1 MWLSLL
7 LISAALGAEVPTIDL
22 PEAVRR
28 VEADNP
34 DLAAMRAKVE
44 EARAMAT
51 IAHAPMLPAL
61 SVTGSYARND
71 KEVSLAFGDLISG
84 LGLPI
89 QIDPSKLPD
98 PTVIQPLDAFSLSAT
113 ARVPLL
119 TPSSI
124 GDSMAA
130 TSQIEAARATVDA
143 VRLQLETAVVQACAL
158 AQAAEGV
165 AEAARRAQSVAEAHR
180 DATKRAVDAGT
191 ATNLALLQAEA
202 DVVRRQS
209 EVVQAEAN
217 VDSGRR
223 ALGVLLGMDGPVRVT
238 VPTLDDAVAPRKHPD
253 LIAAQARADAAE
265 KALLAARLRY
275 SPNLSAWGMAAAS
288 TSPYVTGDKTLWKVG
303 VDLSWTLV
311 DGGAR
316 EGRMAA
322 AVAQAEA
329 ARDTLRST
337 ELKLAQATADAES
350 ALAVARE
357 RLTLATTQRDLAR
370 EAETTAL
377 RGVSAGT
384 VTALEGRDAE
394 ERAFA
399 ADVGVAAATA
409 QVVVAQA
416 GLRRAKGVAW

>member
-1 MWLSLL
+1 MWLSLWL
-7 LISAALGAEVPTIDL
+7 FSAALGAEVPTIDL
-22 PEAVRR
+22 AEAVRR
-28 VEADNP
+28 VESDNP

-71 KEVSLAFGDLISG
+71 KEVSLAFGDLING

-98 PTVIQPLDAFSLSAT
+98 PTVIQPLDAFSVSAS
-113 ARVPLL
+113 ARVPIL

-130 TSQIEAARATVDA
+130 TSQISAARAAVDSTQLA
-143 VRLQLETAVVQACAL
+143 LETAMVQACAMS
-158 AQAAEGV
+158 QAAEGV
-165 AEAARRAQSVAEAHR
+165 AEAARRAESVAEAHR
-180 DATKRAVDAGT
+180 DATQRAVDAGT
-191 ATNLALLQAEA
+191 ATHLALVQAEA
-202 DVVRRQS
+202 DVVRRRS

-223 ALGVLLGMDGPVRVT
+223 ALGVLLGMDGPVRIT
-238 VPTLDDAVAPRKHPD
+238 VPDLSEDVSARKHPD
-253 LIAAQARADAAE
+253 LIAAEARADAAE

-275 SPNLSAWGMAAAS
+275 SPNLSAWGTAAAS
-288 TSPYVTGDKTLWKVG
+288 TSPYVTGNKTLWKVG

-329 ARDTLRST
+329 ARDALRST
-337 ELKLAQATADAES
+337 QLKLAQAEADAES
-350 ALAVARE
+350 SLAVARV
-357 RLTLATTQRDLAR
+357 RLTLANTQRDLAR

-394 ERAFA
+394 DRAFS
-399 ADVGVAAATA
+399 ADVGVAAAAA